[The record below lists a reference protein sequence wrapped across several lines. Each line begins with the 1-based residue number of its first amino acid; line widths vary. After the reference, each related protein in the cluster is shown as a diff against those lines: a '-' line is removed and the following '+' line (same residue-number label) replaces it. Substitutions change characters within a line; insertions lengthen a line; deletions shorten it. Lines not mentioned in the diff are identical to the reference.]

1 MRARTPSLLI
11 LLLALSV
18 LAAACSGSGAAEPGG
33 GGATAAPS
41 PTEEPTVDLG
51 DGGQVPADATVYEYS
66 NGEVAARLTLQG
78 ARGRLRI
85 VNRSGREIG
94 EPGLY
99 ALDSTTGRRV
109 GGTVEDA
116 APIPDGATVTL
127 RVSFPD
133 GFGQDRIGLV
143 ALLVGSADYG
153 AFIPS

>member
-1 MRARTPSLLI
+1 MRARTPFLWI
-11 LLLALSV
+11 LLFALSV
-18 LAAACSGSGAAEPGG
+18 AAASCSGSGAAEPGG
-33 GGATAAPS
+33 ATPAPS

-51 DGGQVPADATVYEYS
+51 DGGQVPADAAVYEYS

-78 ARGRLRI
+78 NRGRLRI

-99 ALDSTTGRRV
+99 ALDSTTGKRV

-116 APIPDGATVTL
+116 APIGDGETVTL
-127 RVSFPD
+127 RVSFPE
-133 GFGQDRIGLV
+133 GFGQGRIGLV
-143 ALLVGSADYG
+143 ALIVGSADYG